1 MRTTAPR
8 AAGALLLTC
17 ALLMAAAP
25 SAAAPTRAASEG
37 PSLFDAIQA
46 WIALWLPGAAP
57 PGSAPEATP
66 TAVGA
71 ESQPA
76 GPATT
81 TEDDPLAQPQIG
93 PEADPSG

>member
-25 SAAAPTRAASEG
+25 SAAAPIGAASEG
-37 PSLFDAIQA
+37 PSLLETVQG
-46 WIALWLPGAAP
+46 WIALWLPAAAP
-57 PGSAPEATP
+57 FGSAPEGISE
-66 TAVGA
+66 AVGA

-76 GPATT
+76 GPATS

>member
-8 AAGALLLTC
+8 AAGTFMLTC

-37 PSLFDAIQA
+37 PSLLEAVQA
-46 WIALWLPGAAP
+46 WIALWLPAAAP
-57 PGSAPEATP
+57 LGLAPEATS
-66 TAVGA
+66 GLMGS
-71 ESQPA
+71 ESAA
-76 GPATT
+76 GGATT
-81 TEDDPLAQPQIG
+81 SPEDDPLAQPQIG